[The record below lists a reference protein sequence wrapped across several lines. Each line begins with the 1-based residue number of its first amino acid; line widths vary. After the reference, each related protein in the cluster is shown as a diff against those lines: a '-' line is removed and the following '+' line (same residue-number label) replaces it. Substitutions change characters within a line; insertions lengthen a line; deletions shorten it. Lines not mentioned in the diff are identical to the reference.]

1 MLTKCPRQGVEFVT
15 ECSGCNKAKRTSAC
29 GPCQRPVLFCTLC
42 RIPVK
47 GAANACLACGHGG
60 HLMHMKQ
67 WFQVSFMQFQ
77 PLSMVYSMLFLF
89 YRLKNHNVCASGC
102 GCQCLQQTAL
112 ILEFIK

>member
-77 PLSMVYSMLFLF
+77 PLSMV
-89 YRLKNHNVCASGC
+89 
-102 GCQCLQQTAL
+102 
-112 ILEFIK
+112 